1 MRELKYNDLNQVN
14 YKNIAVKFVLAL
26 FVALFFSILIWII
39 FWDQN
44 RDFVHAIL
52 ELASACIGV
61 ATFLIIWSKR
71 DNESN
76 INDILGFGYLMVSIF
91 DFIHTYYYENFIQND
106 ALRGELSIKF
116 WVIARLTEVVVLL
129 IFSYS
134 PYVKQANKHL
144 KIISTFIITG
154 LIIYLSYGF
163 PGLIPGLYNG
173 QGVTDV
179 KVALEYFVILIA
191 MLTLFNVKKNLNSEN
206 LINFKYLYI
215 SILLIIPSEI
225 CFTLFK
231 DSGSF
236 WVVFGHVIK
245 VISYIYLYKAVFQ
258 SSINYP
264 YDKLRDN
271 NQKLS
276 DILNTVPISV
286 VTYDEDFKLE
296 YANKK
301 FEELF
306 KYSKDEIIG
315 LNDVEFLKLMRKVG
329 NDSESTLAFRVNN
342 GEENTKNII
351 RTYLDA
357 EDNEIKILINAHK
370 IKDGILVLINDAKQE
385 QEIKNLNLQA
395 QTILNAIAIPTMIID
410 YMENIVAC
418 NSFLAQLVEVEHED
432 IVGMKMNELNEIT
445 SFSDNEFAKIF
456 QSSNFR
462 NDERD
467 CSIETPKGNKKH
479 IKITTSVITNI
490 YNEKIGLLIVVQDIS
505 KLKEEQLK
513 LINQEKLALLGQ
525 MGATIIHETRNFLT
539 TIKGNSQLIE
549 LNVDNEKVKRYA
561 RKINSDSN
569 EVNRIISDFLNLS
582 KPRETELE
590 EVAFIDLILSMKD
603 TIETSSL
610 INKVQLVLELDYD
623 ERYILCDETQIK
635 QVILNICKNAVDAM
649 EETVNPVLHIATG
662 LNEDDNE
669 VFIKISDNGKGI
681 DNETIKKIGT
691 PFFTTKKT
699 GTGLGINACYQIIRE
714 HKGRIDIDSELGKG
728 TSFTIILPYIDEE
741 LEEIEELLNEI

>member
-1 MRELKYNDLNQVN
+1 MVELEYNNSNQVN
-14 YKNIAVKFVLAL
+14 YKNIAVKFVFTLL
-26 FVALFFSILIWII
+26 VALFFSILIWII

-71 DNESN
+71 NKESS

-91 DFIHTYYYENFIQND
+91 DFIHTYYYKNFIQND
-106 ALRGELSIKF
+106 VLKGELSIKF
-116 WVIARLTEVVVLL
+116 WVLARLTEVVVLL

-134 PYVKQANKHL
+134 PYVKKTNKHL
-144 KIISTFIITG
+144 KIIITFIVMG
-154 LIIYLSYGF
+154 LLIYLVYGF
-163 PGLIPGLYNG
+163 PKFIPGLYND
-173 QGVTDV
+173 QGATDV
-179 KVALEYFVILIA
+179 KVALEYLVILIA
-191 MLTLFNVKKNLNSEN
+191 MLTLFKAKKNMNGEN
-206 LINFKYLYI
+206 LINFKYLYV

-258 SSINYP
+258 SLINYP

-271 NQKLS
+271 NERLS
-276 DILNTVPISV
+276 DILNTIPISII
-286 VTYDEDFKLE
+286 TCDKDFKLE
-296 YANKK
+296 YANNK
-301 FEELF
+301 FEELS
-306 KYSKDEIIG
+306 KYPKDEIIG

-329 NDSESTLAFRVNN
+329 NDSESTLASRVNN

-357 EDNEIKILINAHK
+357 EDNEVKVLINAHK
-370 IKDGILVLINDAKQE
+370 IKDGILVLINDAKLE

-410 YMENIVAC
+410 YMGDIVAC
-418 NSFLAQLVEVEHED
+418 NSFFAQLIEVEHKD
-432 IVGMKMNELNEIT
+432 IVGMKVHELNDIT

-456 QSSNFR
+456 QYSNFR

-590 EVAFIDLILSMKD
+590 EVAFIDLILSMKN

-623 ERYILCDETQIK
+623 ERYILCDEIQIK

-649 EETVNPVLHIATG
+649 EETLNPVLHIATG

-699 GTGLGINACYQIIRE
+699 GTGLGINACYQIIKE
-714 HKGRIDIDSELGKG
+714 HKGRIDIDSKLGKG
-728 TSFTIILPYIDEE
+728 TSFTIILPYIEE
-741 LEEIEELLNEI
+741 DIEEIEELLNDM